1 MAATTCGWQWPVE
14 TTAMPAEK
22 SRNSLPS
29 TSSMM
34 RPRPRLATSGYER
47 VYEGER
53 YLASPSSTRCALG
66 PGSLVLMLGTAVAM
80 VAMEIFSDSDFV
92 LVSAKN
98 HARKNAGATHREIAA
113 ERTKE
118 SGVSRCRKG
127 LDEHW
132 PAATR
137 ADSAGGRAWN
147 RAASRLGPG
156 NAWL

>member
-34 RPRPRLATSGYER
+34 SPRPRLATSGYER

-53 YLASPSSTRCALG
+53 NLASPSSTRCALG

-80 VAMEIFSDSDFV
+80 VAMGTSSDSDFV
-92 LVSAKN
+92 LVL
-98 HARKNAGATHREIAA
+98 ARKSARQNAVRLNEQIAA
-113 ERTKE
+113 
-118 SGVSRCRKG
+118 
-127 LDEHW
+127 
-132 PAATR
+132 
-137 ADSAGGRAWN
+137 
-147 RAASRLGPG
+147 
-156 NAWL
+156 

>member
-66 PGSLVLMLGTAVAM
+66 PGSLVLMFGTAVAM
-80 VAMEIFSDSDFV
+80 VAMGTSSDSDFV
-92 LVSAKN
+92 LVSAEKITRGKMPVRP
-98 HARKNAGATHREIAA
+98 AAAGCGLKTE
-113 ERTKE
+113 EN
-118 SGVSRCRKG
+118 GVSRCRKDSG
-127 LDEHW
+127 ERW

-137 ADSAGGRAWN
+137 ADSAGGRAWH
-147 RAASRLGPG
+147 RA
-156 NAWL
+156 

>member
-80 VAMEIFSDSDFV
+80 VAMGIFSDSDFV
-92 LVSAKN
+92 LVSAGKK
-98 HARKNAGATHREIAA
+98 HARKNAVRLTMESRGKNERE
-113 ERTKE
+113 R
-118 SGVSRCRKG
+118 S
-127 LDEHW
+127 
-132 PAATR
+132 
-137 ADSAGGRAWN
+137 
-147 RAASRLGPG
+147 
-156 NAWL
+156 

>member
-29 TSSMM
+29 TSSLM

-47 VYEGER
+47 VYDGER
-53 YLASPSSTRCALG
+53 YFASPSSTRCALG
-66 PGSLVLMLGTAVAM
+66 PGSLVLMLGTAEVIVAM
-80 VAMEIFSDSDFV
+80 GIFCDSDFV
-92 LVSAKN
+92 LGWRGEKSRAEKCC
-98 HARKNAGATHREIAA
+98 ATQIKVAA

-127 LDEHW
+127 SDE
-132 PAATR
+132 
-137 ADSAGGRAWN
+137 
-147 RAASRLGPG
+147 
-156 NAWL
+156 

>member
-34 RPRPRLATSGYER
+34 TPRPRLATSGYER

-66 PGSLVLMLGTAVAM
+66 PGSLVLMLGTAVVM

-92 LVSAKN
+92 LVGAK
-98 HARKNAGATHREIAA
+98 K
-113 ERTKE
+113 
-118 SGVSRCRKG
+118 SRAKKCRC
-127 LDEHW
+127 
-132 PAATR
+132 
-137 ADSAGGRAWN
+137 DSHKSRGR
-147 RAASRLGPG
+147 
-156 NAWL
+156 

>member
-34 RPRPRLATSGYER
+34 TPRPRLATSGYER

-66 PGSLVLMLGTAVAM
+66 PGSLVLMLGPAVVM
-80 VAMEIFSDSDFV
+80 VAMGIFSDSDFV
-92 LVSAKN
+92 LVSAGKK
-98 HARKNAGATHREIAA
+98 HARKNAVRLTM
-113 ERTKE
+113 E
-118 SGVSRCRKG
+118 SR
-127 LDEHW
+127 
-132 PAATR
+132 
-137 ADSAGGRAWN
+137 
-147 RAASRLGPG
+147 
-156 NAWL
+156 

>member
-1 MAATTCGWQWPVE
+1 MWMSSAACFWMAATTCGWQWPVE

-66 PGSLVLMLGTAVAM
+66 PGSLVLMLGTAVVM
-80 VAMEIFSDSDFV
+80 VAMGIFSDSDFV
-92 LVSAKN
+92 LVMARQN
-98 HARKNAGATHREIAA
+98 ARKNAGATRIEVAA
-113 ERTKE
+113 ERAKE
-118 SGVSRCRKG
+118 SGVSRCRKDWG
-127 LDEHW
+127 GRW
-132 PAATR
+132 PA
-137 ADSAGGRAWN
+137 
-147 RAASRLGPG
+147 
-156 NAWL
+156 

>member
-66 PGSLVLMLGTAVAM
+66 PGSLVLMLGTAVVM
-80 VAMEIFSDSDFV
+80 VAMEIFSDLGFV
-92 LVSAKN
+92 LVGAKKSR
-98 HARKNAGATHREIAA
+98 AESCCASRKEVAT

-118 SGVSRCRKG
+118 SGVSRCRRDS
-127 LDEHW
+127 DERW

-137 ADSAGGRAWN
+137 ANSADGHAWN
-147 RAASRLGPG
+147 RAAS
-156 NAWL
+156 

>member
-1 MAATTCGWQWPVE
+1 MWMSSAACFWIAATTCGWQWPVE

-66 PGSLVLMLGTAVAM
+66 PGSLVLMLGTAVVM
-80 VAMEIFSDSDFV
+80 VAMRISSDSDFV
-92 LVSAKN
+92 LLARKN
-98 HARKNAGATHREIAA
+98 HARKNAVRLHDQVAA
-113 ERTKE
+113 DRTKE
-118 SGVSRCRKG
+118 SRVSRCRKDW
-127 LDEHW
+127 DEHW
-132 PAATR
+132 
-137 ADSAGGRAWN
+137 
-147 RAASRLGPG
+147 
-156 NAWL
+156 

>member
-53 YLASPSSTRCALG
+53 NLASPSSTRCALG
-66 PGSLVLMLGTAVAM
+66 PGSLVLMLGTAVVM
-80 VAMEIFSDSDFV
+80 VAMGIFSDSDFV
-92 LVSAKN
+92 LCWRGKLTRGKMLCDSQKSRGWQN
-98 HARKNAGATHREIAA
+98 
-113 ERTKE
+113 ER
-118 SGVSRCRKG
+118 
-127 LDEHW
+127 
-132 PAATR
+132 
-137 ADSAGGRAWN
+137 GR
-147 RAASRLGPG
+147 G
-156 NAWL
+156 

>member
-1 MAATTCGWQWPVE
+1 MWMSSPACFWMAATTCGWQWPVE

-34 RPRPRLATSGYER
+34 SPRPRLATSGYER

-80 VAMEIFSDSDFV
+80 VAMGIFSDSDFV
-92 LVSAKN
+92 CDGAGKSTRGKMPVQLELKLRQKERKRAELVAAEKVGTSVGRQPLAQT
-98 HARKNAGATHREIAA
+98 ARAGAHGI
-113 ERTKE
+113 
-118 SGVSRCRKG
+118 
-127 LDEHW
+127 
-132 PAATR
+132 
-137 ADSAGGRAWN
+137 
-147 RAASRLGPG
+147 
-156 NAWL
+156 